1 MPNAII
7 WEGRVK
13 ILRAINVIAVYTD
26 NLVVL
31 EQLEV
36 LWRILFLE
44 LDEKFQMEPPVYWQ
58 EEYQRIRQLLL
69 DSESDVANPERFE
82 NI

>member
-1 MPNAII
+1 M
-7 WEGRVK
+7 K
-13 ILRAINVIAVYTD
+13 ILRAINVIAVSTD

-36 LWRILFLE
+36 HWRILFLE
-44 LDEKFQMEPPVYWQ
+44 LDEKFQMAPPIYWQ
-58 EEYQRIRQLLL
+58 EEYQRVRQLLL
-69 DSESDVANPERFE
+69 DSENDFANPERFE

>member
-13 ILRAINVIAVYTD
+13 ILRTINVIAVSTD
-26 NLVVL
+26 NLAAL
-31 EQLEV
+31 EDLEI

-44 LDEKFQMEPPVYWQ
+44 LDEKFQMQPPIYWQ

-69 DSESDVANPERFE
+69 DSENDYANPERFE